1 MNEHKN
7 LSLNEKGKEEESD
20 EDYQIIKEDY
30 HSSPRCG
37 IKVKIVKRVIK
48 NISFS
53 PLEISP
59 KPYFKYCVTQIK
71 EEEKNDDLKISK
83 KDINNNRDISIMNEE
98 NKDEKETEESNYMQI
113 VEKKSSEITVNMAF
127 KCNEIN
133 EKIEKENLK
142 NNNNNNKKEIKK
154 ILHHSLKSNKE
165 EFYNNN
171 HKSNQTNIYNFFNNI
186 VIQENSRSNKF
197 INNKN
202 YQPDENTNK
211 DINKEKKMFNF
222 HSINIKRDK
231 ADEKKIIPKKIHLNS
246 DKNEFISFTTNNIKK
261 LKKVKKFQDIDN
273 KMKKKKAKINRQS
286 SFIPNGADKKRK
298 IHIDEKDN
306 MNKKKSRHSLV
317 SKDEDIKENRNIFI
331 NILKNNEYKNKL
343 KKTKSKQKKTKS
355 LEEKDEVIKFEK
367 YKKLEK
373 ECGTP
378 KRRIN
383 CKYKLK
389 MDDSFKESESNN
401 KNHLPKSSKGKRRV
415 SFFESNNNNENRKRK
430 SIFNEEKNLNLF
442 RKKKSIF
449 CKDKEKEKFLNNI
462 KEKKIRNQK
471 SKRNKTKEKDD
482 KNRKMKKQQSNANQ
496 LSKKVKRRDKSFT
509 IASQTNQN
517 LIKDECLNNN
527 NNINNN
533 KSFNS
538 SKSKIDN
545 KPELNKNNI
554 SKNDLNRSDIRRK
567 STQNVLRDNER
578 KEKITDLTNK
588 QKIDNMNEYT
598 RQCLQ
603 LIPDLYELEDKM
615 PRCKTKINPNFSKDK
630 KIALFDL
637 DETIVH
643 CIGEINMNNIESLS
657 LQSDARIKV
666 CLPGGKREVTIGI
679 NIRPHWEEALSKIK
693 EKYHIVAFTASHE
706 SYADS
711 VLNYLDPDKKYF
723 EYRLYRCHCVLCVM
737 SEMKF
742 YIKDLK
748 ILEDNYDLKD
758 VVIIDNSVLSFAY
771 HLDNGIPIS
780 PFYNSKDD
788 IELLDV
794 ADFLVKYADENDI
807 RDKLKEVYTLN
818 QFLEILKYY
827 SSEDKQSSDISD
839 NEEEEKENEKTS
851 KKAILNKNKTNL
863 NLNHVDTDN
872 KNINN
877 DNDKNGIISNKNA
890 SKINLS
896 LKDISNMFKDNINK
910 EEKEKSKFKPKLN
923 GDVEVELKKQ
933 MTKNFEER
941 KHFRYT
947 KREKQKTF
955 RFDINFKKEWHE
967 KQKELKNKEF

>member
-1 MNEHKN
+1 
-7 LSLNEKGKEEESD
+7 
-20 EDYQIIKEDY
+20 
-30 HSSPRCG
+30 
-37 IKVKIVKRVIK
+37 
-48 NISFS
+48 
-53 PLEISP
+53 
-59 KPYFKYCVTQIK
+59 
-71 EEEKNDDLKISK
+71 
-83 KDINNNRDISIMNEE
+83 
-98 NKDEKETEESNYMQI
+98 
-113 VEKKSSEITVNMAF
+113 
-127 KCNEIN
+127 
-133 EKIEKENLK
+133 
-142 NNNNNNKKEIKK
+142 
-154 ILHHSLKSNKE
+154 
-165 EFYNNN
+165 
-171 HKSNQTNIYNFFNNI
+171 
-186 VIQENSRSNKF
+186 
-197 INNKN
+197 
-202 YQPDENTNK
+202 
-211 DINKEKKMFNF
+211 
-222 HSINIKRDK
+222 
-231 ADEKKIIPKKIHLNS
+231 
-246 DKNEFISFTTNNIKK
+246 
-261 LKKVKKFQDIDN
+261 
-273 KMKKKKAKINRQS
+273 
-286 SFIPNGADKKRK
+286 
-298 IHIDEKDN
+298 
-306 MNKKKSRHSLV
+306 
-317 SKDEDIKENRNIFI
+317 
-331 NILKNNEYKNKL
+331 
-343 KKTKSKQKKTKS
+343 
-355 LEEKDEVIKFEK
+355 
-367 YKKLEK
+367 
-373 ECGTP
+373 
-378 KRRIN
+378 
-383 CKYKLK
+383 

-527 NNINNN
+527 NNTNNN

-567 STQNVLRDNER
+567 STQNVLSDNER
-578 KEKITDLTNK
+578 KENITDLTNK
-588 QKIDNMNEYT
+588 TVQYAIYDEYT

-780 PFYNSKDD
+780 PFYDSKEDT
-788 IELLDV
+788 ELLEI

-807 RDKLKEVYTLN
+807 RDKLKEKYKLN
-818 QFLEILKYY
+818 QLLEELKNYE
-827 SSEDKQSSDISD
+827 SEENKESLDISIIEED
-839 NEEEEKENEKTS
+839 NNVDNTT
-851 KKAILNKNKTNL
+851 KNKTTIVKNKTEINL
-863 NLNHVDTDN
+863 NQPSLDN
-872 KNINN
+872 NK
-877 DNDKNGIISNKNA
+877 DRDDKNNENKKANITKSISELN
-890 SKINLS
+890 
-896 LKDISNMFKDNINK
+896 LKDINNMSNNENK
-910 EEKEKSKFKPKLN
+910 EEKENNYMTPKLN
-923 GDVEVELKKQ
+923 
-933 MTKNFEER
+933 
-941 KHFRYT
+941 
-947 KREKQKTF
+947 
-955 RFDINFKKEWHE
+955 
-967 KQKELKNKEF
+967 

>member
-1 MNEHKN
+1 MNEQKN

-59 KPYFKYCVTQIK
+59 NPYFKYCVTQIK

-83 KDINNNRDISIMNEE
+83 RDISNNRDISIINEE
-98 NKDEKETEESNYMQI
+98 NKDEKENEESNYMQI

-133 EKIEKENLK
+133 EKKEKENLK
-142 NNNNNNKKEIKK
+142 NNNRKEIKN
-154 ILHHSLKSNKE
+154 ILHHSLKSSKE
-165 EFYNNN
+165 DFYKNN

-197 INNKN
+197 ISNKN
-202 YQPDENTNK
+202 YQSDENDNK
-211 DINKEKKMFNF
+211 DINIEKKMLNF
-222 HSINIKRDK
+222 HSINIKKDK

-246 DKNEFISFTTNNIKK
+246 DKNEFISFTINNIKK
-261 LKKVKKFQDIDN
+261 LKKSKKFLIEN
-273 KMKKKKAKINRQS
+273 KAKKKRAKINRQS
-286 SFIPNGADKKRK
+286 SFIQKGVNEKEK

-306 MNKKKSRHSLV
+306 INKKKSRHSLI
-317 SKDEDIKENRNIFI
+317 SKDEDKKENRNIFI
-331 NILKNNEYKNKL
+331 NILKNNEYKNKI

-355 LEEKDEVIKFEK
+355 LEEKEDVIKFET
-367 YKKLEK
+367 YKKLEN

-401 KNHLPKSSKGKRRV
+401 KKNLPKSSKGKRRV
-415 SFFESNNNNENRKRK
+415 SFFESNINNENKKRK

-462 KEKKIRNQK
+462 KEKKIKSQK

-482 KNRKMKKQQSNANQ
+482 KNKKMKNQHSNANQ
-496 LSKKVKRRDKSFT
+496 LLKKIKRRDKSFT
-509 IASQTNQN
+509 IVSQTNQN
-517 LIKDECLNNN
+517 LIKDECINNNN

-538 SKSKIDN
+538 SKSKLDN
-545 KPELNKNNI
+545 KPELNKNNN

-578 KEKITDLTNK
+578 KERITDLTNK

-657 LQSDARIKV
+657 LQSDARVKV

-693 EKYHIVAFTASHE
+693 KKYHIVAFTASHE

-723 EYRLYRCHCVLCVM
+723 EYRLYRSHCVLCVL

-788 IELLDV
+788 TELLDI

-827 SSEDKQSSDISD
+827 TSEDKQSLDISE
-839 NEEEEKENEKTS
+839 NEEEEEKENGKTQ
-851 KKAILNKNKTNL
+851 KKDILSKNKTNV
-863 NLNHVDTDN
+863 NLNHVDTNN

-877 DNDKNGIISNKNA
+877 EDNKKNAIISNKNA
-890 SKINLS
+890 STINLT
-896 LKDISNMFKDNINK
+896 LKDISNMFKDNKNK
-910 EEKEKSKFKPKLN
+910 EEKEKSKYIPKLN
-923 GDVEVELKKQ
+923 DDAILKKQ
-933 MTKNFEER
+933 MTRNYEER
-941 KHFRYT
+941 NKFRYI
-947 KREKQKTF
+947 KREKQKTL
-955 RFDINFKKEWHE
+955 RFDINFKKEWYE
-967 KQKELKNKEF
+967 KQKELKNK

>member
-1 MNEHKN
+1 MNGQKN
-7 LSLNEKGKEEESD
+7 LSNNEKEKIEEND
-20 EDYQIIKEDY
+20 EEYQIIKEDY
-30 HSSPRCG
+30 HSSPKCG
-37 IKVKIVKRVIK
+37 IKVKIVKRVIN

-53 PLEISP
+53 PLEISS
-59 KPYFKYCVTQIK
+59 KPYFKYCVTQMK
-71 EEEKNDDLKISK
+71 EEEKNDIKISK
-83 KDINNNRDISIMNEE
+83 KELKNNNNSRDISIMNEE
-98 NKDEKETEESNYMQI
+98 KKDQKETEESHFLQI
-113 VEKKSSEITVNMAF
+113 VEKKPSEITVNKAF

-133 EKIEKENLK
+133 EKIEKEK
-142 NNNNNNKKEIKK
+142 ESSKNNNKKDIKK
-154 ILHHSLKSNKE
+154 ILHYSLKSNKE
-165 EFYNNN
+165 DFYQNN

-186 VIQENSRSNKF
+186 VIQGNSRSNKF
-197 INNKN
+197 INNQKL
-202 YQPDENTNK
+202 QPIENTNK
-211 DINKEKKMFNF
+211 DINKEKKMLNF
-222 HSINIKRDK
+222 HSINIKKDK
-231 ADEKKIIPKKIHLNS
+231 AKKIHLNS

-261 LKKVKKFQDIDN
+261 LKKSKKFQDTEI
-273 KMKKKKAKINRQS
+273 KLKKKKNKINRQR
-286 SFIPNGADKKRK
+286 SFIPNGTNKKDK

-306 MNKKKSRHSLV
+306 VNKKKSRHSLV
-317 SKDEDIKENRNIFI
+317 SKDEDKKQNNNIFI
-331 NILKNNEYKNKL
+331 NILNNNEYKNKF
-343 KKTKSKQKKTKS
+343 KKNKIKQNKTKS
-355 LEEKDEVIKFEK
+355 LEEKDEIIKFEK
-367 YKKLEK
+367 YKKIEN

-415 SFFESNNNNENRKRK
+415 SFFENNNNDYKKRK
-430 SIFNEEKNLNLF
+430 SIFNEEKNINLF

-449 CKDKEKEKFLNNI
+449 CKDKEKEKFINNI
-462 KEKKIRNQK
+462 KEKRIKNQK

-482 KNRKMKKQQSNANQ
+482 KNKKMKKQHSNANQ
-496 LSKKVKRRDKSFT
+496 SIKKIKRRDKSFT
-509 IASQTNQN
+509 IVSQTNKN
-517 LIKDECLNNN
+517 LIKDEYLNNN
-527 NNINNN
+527 NNINND

-538 SKSKIDN
+538 SKSKLDN
-545 KPELNKNNI
+545 KQELSKNNI
-554 SKNDLNRSDIRRK
+554 SKSDLNRSDVRRN

-578 KEKITDLTNK
+578 KERITALTNK

-657 LQSDARIKV
+657 LQSDARVKV

-693 EKYHIVAFTASHE
+693 KKYHIVAFTASHE

-723 EYRLYRCHCVLCVM
+723 EYRLYRSHCVLCVM
-737 SEMKF
+737 KEMKF

-758 VVIIDNSVLSFAY
+758 IVIIDNSVLSFAY

-794 ADFLVKYADENDI
+794 ADFLVKYSDENDI

-890 SKINLS
+890 SQINLS

-941 KHFRYT
+941 KHFRET
-947 KREKQKTF
+947 KREKQKTLK
-955 RFDINFKKEWHE
+955 FDINFKKEWHE

>member
-1 MNEHKN
+1 MNGQKN
-7 LSLNEKGKEEESD
+7 LSNNEKEKIEEND
-20 EDYQIIKEDY
+20 EEYQIIKEDY
-30 HSSPRCG
+30 HSSPKCG
-37 IKVKIVKRVIK
+37 IKVKIVKRVIN

-53 PLEISP
+53 PLEISS
-59 KPYFKYCVTQIK
+59 KPYFKYCVTQMK
-71 EEEKNDDLKISK
+71 EEEKNDIKISK
-83 KDINNNRDISIMNEE
+83 KELKNNNNSRDISIMNEE
-98 NKDEKETEESNYMQI
+98 KKDQKETEESHFLQI
-113 VEKKSSEITVNMAF
+113 VEKKPSEITVNKAF

-133 EKIEKENLK
+133 EKIEKEK
-142 NNNNNNKKEIKK
+142 ESSKNNNKKDIKK
-154 ILHHSLKSNKE
+154 ILHYSLKSNKE
-165 EFYNNN
+165 DFYQNN

-186 VIQENSRSNKF
+186 VIQGNSRSNKF
-197 INNKN
+197 INNQKL
-202 YQPDENTNK
+202 QPIENTNK
-211 DINKEKKMFNF
+211 DINKEKKMLNF
-222 HSINIKRDK
+222 HSINIKKDK
-231 ADEKKIIPKKIHLNS
+231 AKKIHLNS

-261 LKKVKKFQDIDN
+261 LKKSKKFQDTEI
-273 KMKKKKAKINRQS
+273 KFKKKKNKINRQR
-286 SFIPNGADKKRK
+286 SFIPNGTNKKDK

-306 MNKKKSRHSLV
+306 VNKKKSRHSLV
-317 SKDEDIKENRNIFI
+317 SKDEDKKQNNNIFI
-331 NILKNNEYKNKL
+331 NILNNNEYKNKF
-343 KKTKSKQKKTKS
+343 KKNKIKQNKTKS
-355 LEEKDEVIKFEK
+355 LEEKDEIIKFEK
-367 YKKLEK
+367 YKKIEN

-415 SFFESNNNNENRKRK
+415 SFFENNNNDYKKRK
-430 SIFNEEKNLNLF
+430 SIFNEEKNINLF

-449 CKDKEKEKFLNNI
+449 CKDKEKEKFINNI
-462 KEKKIRNQK
+462 KEKRIKNQK

-482 KNRKMKKQQSNANQ
+482 KNKKMKKQHSNANQ
-496 LSKKVKRRDKSFT
+496 SIKKIKRRDKSFT
-509 IASQTNQN
+509 IVSQTNKN
-517 LIKDECLNNN
+517 LIKDEYLNNN
-527 NNINNN
+527 NNINND

-538 SKSKIDN
+538 SKSKLDN
-545 KPELNKNNI
+545 KQELSKNNI
-554 SKNDLNRSDIRRK
+554 SKSDLNRSDVRRN

-578 KEKITDLTNK
+578 KERITALTNK

-657 LQSDARIKV
+657 LQSDARVKV

-693 EKYHIVAFTASHE
+693 KKYHIVAFTASHE

-723 EYRLYRCHCVLCVM
+723 EYRLYRSHCVLCVM
-737 SEMKF
+737 KEMKF

-758 VVIIDNSVLSFAY
+758 IVIIDNSVLSFAY

-794 ADFLVKYADENDI
+794 ADFLVKYSDENDI

-890 SKINLS
+890 SQINLS

-941 KHFRYT
+941 KHFRET
-947 KREKQKTF
+947 KREKQKTLK
-955 RFDINFKKEWHE
+955 FDINFKKEWHE